1 MSPEDKNLMEQILEI
16 DGLRLNLKEVE
27 EMLLA
32 IRSGEVDALVIR
44 GGEGEQVRA
53 LQGADHPFRVLVDA
67 MNEGAV
73 LLDLEGLILYSN
85 SRFSRMVGKDP
96 GELIGLK
103 VLSFLSPGAGPESD
117 LVGAVGAGQSPCR
130 EISLVRPDGQPLEVR
145 ITLSRFHVDGVSL
158 LCLVATD
165 LADERK
171 MERTA
176 AAERRAAFL
185 ARAGAL
191 LASSLEYEFTIQGVA
206 RISVPVLGDWCWVHV
221 LDDAGMPHRLAVAH
235 RDPGK
240 AEHADRIFHRYP
252 PTRENAPLLHE
263 VLGSGEPALFGEIG
277 PDFFDRYAAN
287 PEIRDALRQLQLR
300 SLMIVPLVARGRVLG
315 TLSFAKEESG
325 VPFRPEDLELARE
338 LASRAALAVD
348 NARLHLAAR
357 RANEDLERRVKERT
371 RELEDSVRELEAFTY
386 TVAHDLRAP
395 LRAIV
400 GCSEII
406 VQDYADLFAS
416 RPELAD
422 YFGRI
427 TSGATKM
434 DALINDLLSFSR
446 LSRSDLKLEV
456 LPLEAAVTEAKS
468 RLGDEVAKCGG
479 RVDVDLPLPRVRGH
493 RSTIVQVVFNLL
505 SNALKFV
512 RPGDR
517 PEVRITA
524 QTSGNRVTLRVQDNG
539 IGIDPA
545 FRDRI
550 FGVFERL
557 NQSEHYPGTGIGL
570 AIVRRA
576 VERMG
581 GTCGMESEPGK
592 GSCFWVELSAATP
605 DA

>member
-1 MSPEDKNLMEQILEI
+1 MEQILEI

-85 SRFSRMVGKDP
+85 SRFARMVGKDP
-96 GELIGLK
+96 GELIGLR
-103 VLSFLSPGAGPESD
+103 VLSFLSPGAVGPDSD
-117 LVGAVGAGQSPCR
+117 LVGSACPGQSPCR
-130 EISLVRPDGQPLEVR
+130 ELALVRPDGEPVEVR

-158 LCLVATD
+158 LCLIATD

-171 MERTA
+171 MAKTA

-185 ARAGAL
+185 ARAGTL
-191 LASSLEYEFTIQGVA
+191 LVGSIEYEQTVESIA
-206 RISVPVLGDWCWVHV
+206 HLSVPVLGDWCWVHV
-221 LDDAGMPHRLAVAH
+221 VDDGGVVQPLAVAH
-235 RDPGK
+235 GDPGK
-240 AEHADRIFHRYP
+240 VESANRLYHQYP
-252 PTRENAPLLHE
+252 PTRENAPLIHE
-263 VLGSGEPALFGEIG
+263 VLESGNAAFYPEIG
-277 PDFFDRYAAN
+277 PDFIERFAAN
-287 PEIRDALRQLQLR
+287 PEVMNVFRQLQLR
-300 SLMIVPLVARGRVLG
+300 SIMIVPLLAHGRALG
-315 TLSFAKEESG
+315 TLSFAREQCG
-325 VPFRPEDLELARE
+325 IPFRSEDLELAKE

-348 NARLHLAAR
+348 NARLHRLAR
-357 RANEDLERRVKERT
+357 RANVDLERRVKERT
-371 RELEDSVRELEAFTY
+371 RELEASVRELEAFTY

-395 LRAIV
+395 LRAIA
-400 GCSEII
+400 GCSDLI
-406 VQDYADLFAS
+406 VKDFPDLIAD
-416 RPELAD
+416 RPQLAD

-427 TSGATKM
+427 TSGAIKM
-434 DALINDLLSFSR
+434 DALINDLLSFSHLGR
-446 LSRSDLKLEV
+446 TDLKLEAV
-456 LPLEAAVTEAKS
+456 PLEAAVTEARTRLEDEIAKS
-468 RLGDEVAKCGG
+468 GARIEI
-479 RVDVDLPLPRVRGH
+479 DLPLPRVRAH
-493 RSTIVQVVFNLL
+493 HSTLVQVLVNLIA
-505 SNALKFV
+505 NAIKFV
-512 RPGDR
+512 RPGVR
-517 PEVRITA
+517 AEVRITA
-524 QTSGNRVTLRVQDNG
+524 QGSGDRVMLRVQDNG

-557 NQSEHYPGTGIGL
+557 NPSERYPGTGIGL

-581 GTCGMESEPGK
+581 GRCGVNSELGT
-592 GSCFWVELSAATP
+592 GSCFWFELPAATP